1 MLLRSIFLAVLL
13 SSATSQLLA
22 QACCSG
28 GVPVSGNL
36 GLPASSAEVLQL
48 SVSYDLNV
56 LQTLKA
62 GTETLD
68 DDSRNR
74 TTHSAL
80 FEIGYSLTNRFS
92 VDGFFSFVR
101 QERTISQFGNE
112 NFTYSQGIGDAV
124 VLFKYKLLSFQNDA
138 TALQIGFGP
147 KIPLGAADRKD
158 DRGITLNAD
167 LQPGS
172 GAWDAIFWSQF
183 AHAMA
188 FRPSLS
194 LISTVTYAYKGV
206 NDSYLGSESYQFGQE
221 WQIMAGLSDRLFIGK
236 NIVDPSLRLQF
247 RTVRP
252 DQFND
257 EQQPGTGGEWVFI
270 IPGFTYWL
278 NPDLSVNANLSLPI
292 YARLE
297 DTQVTPTYRF
307 TTGVYYRLAF
317 ANSAPFVSPPVG
329 ILTD

>member
-1 MLLRSIFLAVLL
+1 MLLRTFLLL
-13 SSATSQLLA
+13 GMTLWSVSLLA

-36 GLPASSAEVLQL
+36 GLPASSRQVLQMSL
-48 SVSYDLNV
+48 SYDLNV
-56 LQTLKA
+56 LRTLKA
-62 GTETLD
+62 GSETLD

-74 TTHSAL
+74 TTHSGL
-80 FEIGYSLTNRFS
+80 LELGYSFTNRFS

-124 VLFKYKLLSFQNDA
+124 VLFKYKLFSLQNDA
-138 TALQIGFGP
+138 TALLVGFGP
-147 KIPLGAADRKD
+147 KIPLGAADRTD
-158 DRGITLNAD
+158 SRGITLNAD

-172 GAWDAIFWSQF
+172 SAWDAISWLQLT
-183 AHAMA
+183 HATA

-194 LISTVTYAYKGV
+194 IISTLTYAYKGV
-206 NDSYLGSESYQFGQE
+206 NDEYLGSSSYQFGQE
-221 WQIMAGLSDRLFIGK
+221 WQIMAGLSDRLFVGNSIL
-236 NIVDPSLRLQF
+236 DPSLRVQY
-247 RTVRP
+247 RTVAP
-252 DQFND
+252 DLFNG
-257 EQQPGTGGEWVFI
+257 ENQPGTGGDWVFVT
-270 IPGFTYWL
+270 PGITYWL
-278 NPDLSVNANLSLPI
+278 STNLSVNANLSLPI

-317 ANSAPFVSPPVG
+317 SSQDSFIDPPAGVLAN
-329 ILTD
+329 